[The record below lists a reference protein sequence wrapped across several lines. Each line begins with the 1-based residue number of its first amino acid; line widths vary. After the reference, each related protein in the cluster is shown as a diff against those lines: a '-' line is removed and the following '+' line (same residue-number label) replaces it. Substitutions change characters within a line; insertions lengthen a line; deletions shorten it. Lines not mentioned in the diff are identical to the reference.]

1 VYEAGL
7 KGGGILVGVEAKS
20 DEEVKKLEELLEAI
34 GADNVRA
41 E

>member
-7 KGGGILVGVEAKS
+7 RGGGILLGVEAKT
-20 DEEVKKLEELLEAI
+20 DEEVEKLEELLEAI
-34 GADNVRA
+34 GGEHVRS